1 MLYSASWRQTDT
13 SLMSMTG
20 QVLMT
25 CDLARRYGLT
35 DVDGMVI
42 DVYDGVLVLPKI
54 HGCTVDVPKSY
65 TVFMIF
71 IFQAAVLWT
80 TPL

>member
-1 MLYSASWRQTDT
+1 MVFSASWRQTDT

-42 DVYDGVLVLPKI
+42 DVYDGVLVLP
-54 HGCTVDVPKSY
+54 V
-65 TVFMIF
+65 
-71 IFQAAVLWT
+71 
-80 TPL
+80 